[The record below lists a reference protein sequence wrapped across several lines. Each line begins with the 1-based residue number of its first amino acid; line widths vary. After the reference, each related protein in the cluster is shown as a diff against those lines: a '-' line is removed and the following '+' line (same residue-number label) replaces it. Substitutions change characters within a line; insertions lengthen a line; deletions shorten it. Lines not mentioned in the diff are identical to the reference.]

1 MRILS
6 TDKKII
12 TFYILIFFALFNEN
26 AFIFNF
32 KKIVILLNK
41 NNFYNII
48 NFERMIAMDFEW
60 STNDIAKKTV
70 TIYNTNLTLNKA
82 ACRHF
87 EDVNYVLL
95 GLDQKNNLLGI
106 KPVQK
111 QEIDSQIYPEDQLHR
126 ISIGKSYGRI
136 SNKTF
141 INELSQIYRLDLS
154 DNKYYKYD
162 ARFDVIHQILLVNL

>member
-1 MRILS
+1 M
-6 TDKKII
+6 KKLY
-12 TFYILIFFALFNEN
+12 FLFSEN
-26 AFIFNF
+26 CI
-32 KKIVILLNK
+32 ILLNK

-48 NFERMIAMDFEW
+48 KYERMITMNFEW

-70 TIYNTNLTLNKA
+70 TIYSTNLTLNKA

-95 GLDQKNNLLGI
+95 GLDRKNNLLGI

-111 QEIDSQIYPEDQLHR
+111 QEIDTQIYPEDQLHR

-141 INELSQIYRLDLS
+141 IRELSQIYRLDLS

-162 ARFDVIHQILLVNL
+162 ARFDVIHQILLVDL